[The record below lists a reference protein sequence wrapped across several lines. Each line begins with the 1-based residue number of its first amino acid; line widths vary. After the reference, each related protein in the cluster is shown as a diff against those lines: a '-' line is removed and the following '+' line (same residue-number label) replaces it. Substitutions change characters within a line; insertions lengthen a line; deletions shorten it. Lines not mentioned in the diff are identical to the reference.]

1 MHYKM
6 EFFFLTFSQFY
17 QDRID
22 TYIVLGQHVQH
33 NDLTYVYIVKWLQYK
48 FSQQLSPH
56 IVTFF
61 SHDENFKIYSLLL
74 LFSP

>member
-48 FSQQLSPH
+48 FSQ
-56 IVTFF
+56 
-61 SHDENFKIYSLLL
+61 
-74 LFSP
+74 